1 MCKRWVMHS
10 DFKVN
15 DIWTCLEVDQGTY
28 SHSGFQLRVH
38 SLTPHPIG
46 AWLDCPNIEFDLA
59 VGQIS
64 RPREI
69 TQMQLKRCADVN
81 P

>member
-1 MCKRWVMHS
+1 MTFGLVSKLIRVFVHML
-10 DFKVN
+10 K
-15 DIWTCLEVDQGTY
+15 
-28 SHSGFQLRVH
+28 FQLRVH
-38 SLTPHPIG
+38 SMTPHPIG
-46 AWLDCPNIEFDLA
+46 AWLDCPNIEMLDLA
-59 VGQIS
+59 VGQTS